1 MDSPSRRDR
10 LRPLELV
17 GLSFVLAL
25 FAGVIVLLSTRNLEY
40 GGIALGIAFI
50 GSLVGLAMLT
60 LATKPNRTE
69 LGDIE
74 EQNRHEGPGHDGPGR
89 GHGA

>member
-17 GLSFVLAL
+17 GMSFVLAL
-25 FAGVIVLLSTRNLEY
+25 FAGVVVLLSTRNIEIA
-40 GGIALGIAFI
+40 GITLGIAFI
-50 GSLVGLAMLT
+50 GSLVFLAMLT

-74 EQNRHEGPGHDGPGR
+74 EQNRHDGPDR

>member
-17 GLSFVLAL
+17 GMSFVLAL
-25 FAGVIVLLSTRNLEY
+25 FAGLVVLMSTRNLEIA
-40 GGIALGIAFI
+40 GIALGIAFI
-50 GSLVGLAMLT
+50 GSLVFLAMLT

-69 LGDIE
+69 LGDLE
-74 EQNRHEGPGHDGPGR
+74 EQNRHDDPNH

>member
-25 FAGVIVLLSTRNLEY
+25 FAGLVVLMATRNIETA
-40 GGIALGIAFI
+40 GIALGIAFI

-60 LATKPNRTE
+60 LATKPNRIE
-69 LGDIE
+69 LGELE
-74 EQNRHEGPGHDGPGR
+74 EQKRHDDPDRGR

>member
-1 MDSPSRRDR
+1 MDAPSRRDR

-25 FAGVIVLLSTRNLEY
+25 FAGLVVLMSTRNIEIA
-40 GGIALGIAFI
+40 GIALGIAFI

-69 LGDIE
+69 LGDLE
-74 EQNRHEGPGHDGPGR
+74 EQNRHDDPDRPR

>member
-1 MDSPSRRDR
+1 MDAPSRRDR

-25 FAGVIVLLSTRNLEY
+25 FAAVVVLMATRNIETA
-40 GGIALGIAFI
+40 GIALGIAFI

-60 LATKPNRTE
+60 LATKPNRIE
-69 LGDIE
+69 LGELE
-74 EQNRHEGPGHDGPGR
+74 EQRRHDDPGH

>member
-25 FAGVIVLLSTRNLEY
+25 FAGLVVLMSTRNIEIA
-40 GGIALGIAFI
+40 GIALGIAFI

-69 LGDIE
+69 LGDLE
-74 EQNRHEGPGHDGPGR
+74 EQNRHDDPDRPR

>member
-1 MDSPSRRDR
+1 MDAPSRRDR

-25 FAGVIVLLSTRNLEY
+25 FAGLVVLLSTRNIEIA
-40 GGIALGIAFI
+40 GIALGIAFI

-69 LGDIE
+69 LGDLE
-74 EQNRHEGPGHDGPGR
+74 EQNRHDDPDRPR

>member
-25 FAGVIVLLSTRNLEY
+25 FAGLVVLMSTRNIEIA
-40 GGIALGIAFI
+40 GIALGIAFI

-60 LATKPNRTE
+60 LATKPNRIE
-69 LGDIE
+69 LGDIQ
-74 EQNRHEGPGHDGPGR
+74 EQNRHDDPGSGR

>member
-17 GLSFVLAL
+17 GLAFVLAL
-25 FAGVIVLLSTRNLEY
+25 FAGLVVLMSTHNIEVA
-40 GGIALGIAFI
+40 GIALGIAFI

-60 LATKPNRTE
+60 LATKPNRAE
-69 LGDIE
+69 LGDIQ
-74 EQNRHEGPGHDGPGR
+74 EQNRHDDPDRGR

>member
-1 MDSPSRRDR
+1 MMDSPSRRDR

-25 FAGVIVLLSTRNLEY
+25 FAGLVVLMSTRNLEVA
-40 GGIALGIAFI
+40 GIALGIAFI

-60 LATKPNRTE
+60 LATKPNRVE
-69 LGDIE
+69 LGDIQ
-74 EQNRHEGPGHDGPGR
+74 EQNRHDDPGHGR